1 MNLYD
6 IMGPV
11 AIALG
16 IGGCVG
22 YARAANQAG
31 ISIAATLVVGV
42 LAGATTFVM
51 LRRLVSRVDKPTERA
66 LSLLYLA
73 TFLGVLLATCLA
85 ALGILAMIQAFG
97 R

>member
-16 IGGCVG
+16 IGGCIG
-22 YARAANQAG
+22 YARETNQPG
-31 ISIAATLVVGV
+31 ISVAAMFVVGV

-51 LRRLVSRVDKPTERA
+51 LRRLVYRLDRPTERTLA
-66 LSLLYLA
+66 LLYLA
-73 TFLGVLLATCLA
+73 TFLGVLFATCLA
-85 ALGILAMIQAFG
+85 AFGILAMIQASG

>member
-6 IMGPV
+6 IMGPF

-16 IGGCVG
+16 IGGCIG
-22 YARAANQAG
+22 YARDTNQPG

-51 LRRLVSRVDKPTERA
+51 LRRFVSRVDRATERTLA
-66 LSLLYLA
+66 LLYLA

-85 ALGILAMIQAFG
+85 AFGILAIIQASG